1 MNNLKDWVEEL
12 EGKKNNSSLFVENKV
27 IIKAWS

>member
-12 EGKKNNSSLFVENKV
+12 EGKNNSSLFVENKV